1 MTDLRPGLREWRRT
15 RVAFVL
21 GLAATVLVAS
31 AVAPRAAAGATLAVQ
46 SGFLAQ
52 YTAAAGE
59 ANNLRVEHPCL
70 GGGAFGCPQGRI
82 NFFDSAPIF
91 IGTGCTRLTGGAQC
105 TASRARVASGD
116 LNDIVNAS
124 TSPNF
129 VIVSGGPGDD
139 QITGSARGEDSL
151 GTSLS
156 DSLSGEDG
164 ADTLDGGPRSDRI
177 VGGAGLDRIIGR
189 TGEDTI
195 LARDGVADQISC
207 GDDLDQ
213 AELDLLDRI
222 PADCE
227 FVSQAAIDEGPN
239 VVISTR
245 ALRVRGGKVRATLS
259 CPVAQRRNCNGRLEL
274 KGVGANARTLAH
286 TSYRLAN
293 GRRRTVSLTI
303 SARRLAA
310 LRRGRVVQVL
320 LRARER
326 DSRGRART
334 TIARVP
340 LRIR

>member
-1 MTDLRPGLREWRRT
+1 MTNLRPGLRDTRRA
-15 RVAFVL
+15 RSAFVL
-21 GLAATVLVAS
+21 ALALAAILLVAS

-59 ANNLRVEHPCL
+59 ANNLRVESACS
-70 GGGAFGCPQGRI
+70 AFGCQQGRI

-91 IGTGCTRLTGGAQC
+91 VGTGCTRGTAGAQC
-105 TASRARVASGD
+105 TATRARVASGD

-129 VIVSGGPGDD
+129 IIVSGGPGDD

-177 VGGAGLDRIIGR
+177 VGGPGIDRIIGR

-207 GDDLDQ
+207 GENLDQ

-227 FVSQAAIDEGPN
+227 LVSQAAIDEGPN

-245 ALRVRGGKVRATLS
+245 ALRIRGGRVRATLS

-274 KGVGANARTLAH
+274 KGVGANARTMAQS
-286 TSYRLAN
+286 SYRLAN

-310 LRRGRVVQVL
+310 LRRQRVVRVL

-326 DSRGRART
+326 DSRGRPRT

-340 LRIR
+340 LRTR